1 MCNLEFKSLNARKNI
16 VELIHTIG
24 NNGAHVS
31 PVLSIVEI
39 VIVLFCDI
47 LKLKRKDFL
56 TNNRN
61 HFILSKGHGALAYY
75 CAMYEAGII
84 TKDELYSFDV
94 DGGDYPGQPSK
105 NLDKAIEYSS
115 GTLGLGLSYACG
127 LAMSKDAKAHNI
139 YVLLGNGELNEGS
152 VWESA
157 MFAGFNKLNNITA
170 IVDDN
175 SMQADGYSNDI
186 LSFDIKKMWEACGWN
201 VIECDG
207 HNINDLK
214 KAFDIKTSLPKVIIA
229 KTIKG
234 KGISFIEG
242 RPEWHHNRITDEQYE
257 LAMNELYQQEIKNGN

>member
-1 MCNLEFKSLNARKNI
+1 
-16 VELIHTIG
+16 
-24 NNGAHVS
+24 
-31 PVLSIVEI
+31 
-39 VIVLFCDI
+39 
-47 LKLKRKDFL
+47 
-56 TNNRN
+56 
-61 HFILSKGHGALAYY
+61 
-75 CAMYEAGII
+75 
-84 TKDELYSFDV
+84 
-94 DGGDYPGQPSK
+94 
-105 NLDKAIEYSS
+105 
-115 GTLGLGLSYACG
+115 
-127 LAMSKDAKAHNI
+127 MSKDAKAHNI